1 MIKKIILLSFSFLI
15 LSCNEEKVMTEKQI
29 AEVASEEVHLEKKH
43 EPPIV
48 VRRIEP
54 LKPLKEGLYIFNN
67 TTSDSSPMH
76 IYIKGQKVSIFP
88 NECMQ
93 ISSKYAPF
101 SIEKK
106 GYTYV
111 HHLPSENILISSSS
125 TLSDRQKEQKI
136 EELEE
141 CNNYNIER
149 RIQ

>member
-1 MIKKIILLSFSFLI
+1 MIKKLILLAFSFLL

-29 AEVASEEVHLEKKH
+29 AEVVSKEAHLEKKH

-54 LKPLKEGLYIFNN
+54 LEPLKEGPYVFNA
-67 TTSDSSPMH
+67 TSDSSPTYV
-76 IYIKGQKVSIFP
+76 YIEGKKVSIFP

-93 ISSKYAPF
+93 ISSKYVPF
-101 SIEKK
+101 PIEKK
-106 GYTYV
+106 GSTYV

-136 EELEE
+136 EELKE
-141 CNNYNIER
+141 CNGYNIER